1 MRSPSF
7 VINGFFPR
15 NIFGFVVFDAVCYNF
30 TRPVIVLLC
39 YSLDFFQ
46 VHTLQKAGKGKS
58 GWKRLEEFTTLS
70 EGKIRSGVLFSAKKI
85 LLDRAGMGK
94 ILLEMARKIYHP
106 L

>member
-39 YSLDFFQ
+39 CSLDFFQ
-46 VHTLQKAGKGKS
+46 VHTLQKAGMGKS

-70 EGKIRSGVLFSAKKI
+70 EGKIRSGVLFSAKKNP
-85 LLDRAGMGK
+85 AVEGWNGK
-94 ILLEMARKIYHP
+94 IRLEIAKRIYPH